1 MDNRKI
7 YRMLV
12 ASPFLLLLLL
22 IVYCFY
28 TGRGQHRK
36 PTHEELDQALL
47 RYMQSKY
54 AIYEDTFTIDK
65 PGDEVWAS
73 SDLFYPSTGKYELE
87 LESKKYSKK
96 RMGEKV
102 VLRYNFEENTLRD
115 TYMSFVLRDQ
125 VEEKF
130 REIFDQVYEP
140 DSYELV
146 MSAPVVPW
154 NNCDFSASIEIEE
167 YLAKTIKNDIDV
179 RVIRDSNYRDED
191 MKKLLRELKKR
202 GYGIDG
208 GIYYV
213 TRAQYDKY
221 TGRDK
226 WLKSGEHTYEE
237 MVQVTWKK
245 GQEDYGIYYWDKN
258 PY

>member
-1 MDNRKI
+1 MIDNRKI

-28 TGRGQHRK
+28 TGRGQHRN

-87 LESKKYSKK
+87 LESKKYSKQ

-115 TYMSFVLRDQ
+115 TYMSFVLRD
-125 VEEKF
+125 
-130 REIFDQVYEP
+130 
-140 DSYELV
+140 
-146 MSAPVVPW
+146 
-154 NNCDFSASIEIEE
+154 
-167 YLAKTIKNDIDV
+167 
-179 RVIRDSNYRDED
+179 
-191 MKKLLRELKKR
+191 
-202 GYGIDG
+202 
-208 GIYYV
+208 
-213 TRAQYDKY
+213 
-221 TGRDK
+221 
-226 WLKSGEHTYEE
+226 
-237 MVQVTWKK
+237 
-245 GQEDYGIYYWDKN
+245 
-258 PY
+258 